1 METFQIRKMLSRTY
15 TKKEFVLYAFILKNC
30 APLFFAQLYDSLS
43 TRIYLSIQRKTPWVR
58 AFNARRR
65 ADFCR

>member
-15 TKKEFVLYAFILKNC
+15 TKKEFVLDAFILKNC

-43 TRIYLSIQRKTPWVR
+43 TRIYLSIQRKTPSVR
-58 AFNARRR
+58 VFGMWGRV
-65 ADFCR
+65 DFCR